1 MYPTAQ
7 VTIGPWIESGF
18 YYDFYFPCGYKLT
31 PEKDF
36 KKINKAMDQIIKKN
50 YPITREV
57 VTRSEAHRRISLQD
71 EPFKLEL
78 LDSIKEGDEITLYH
92 IADKWWD
99 LCAGPHVESTG
110 QINRGSF
117 KLMSVAGAYW
127 RGDEKKQMLQRVYAT
142 GWNSKAELKKHLE
155 FLEEAKKRDH
165 RLLGKKLDLF
175 SIQEDAGGGLV
186 FWHPKGSTVRSSI
199 EDLWRKEHT
208 ENGYSVVYTPHVA
221 NVELWNTSGHM
232 DFYKEGIFSQTKVD
246 DDTYQIKPM
255 NCPFH
260 CLGYR
265 DNLKSYRDLP
275 LRWAELGTVYR
286 YEKSGTLHGLMR
298 VRGFTQDDA
307 HIFCL
312 PSQVEDEI
320 VGVLDLTEKILK
332 KFGFEKYEI
341 MLSTRPEKSVGADG
355 IWELATAALKGA
367 LDRKDWAYT
376 VDEGGGAFYGPKI
389 DLKIKDALGRT
400 WQCSTVQADF
410 NLPERFNLEYS
421 DKDGEKKRPIMIHR
435 AIFGSI
441 ERFFGVLLENCSG
454 EFPLWLA
461 PVQLRL
467 LPVTDECADFCHEV
481 KKLAAS
487 KGVRFEVDRGSERLP
502 KQMRN
507 AQIERIPVVAVV
519 GNREVANELAV
530 RSRKGG
536 DLGNFEVEELV
547 QALSSV
553 IKEGEE
559 ITTKGRQTTVVVDS
573 EEANNI

>member
-1 MYPTAQ
+1 M
-7 VTIGPWIESGF
+7 
-18 YYDFYFPCGYKLT
+18 
-31 PEKDF
+31 
-36 KKINKAMDQIIKKN
+36 
-50 YPITREV
+50 
-57 VTRSEAHRRISLQD
+57 
-71 EPFKLEL
+71 
-78 LDSIKEGDEITLYH
+78 
-92 IADKWWD
+92 
-99 LCAGPHVESTG
+99 
-110 QINRGSF
+110 
-117 KLMSVAGAYW
+117 
-127 RGDEKKQMLQRVYAT
+127 
-142 GWNSKAELKKHLE
+142 
-155 FLEEAKKRDH
+155 
-165 RLLGKKLDLF
+165 
-175 SIQEDAGGGLV
+175 
-186 FWHPKGSTVRSSI
+186 
-199 EDLWRKEHT
+199 
-208 ENGYSVVYTPHVA
+208 
-221 NVELWNTSGHM
+221 
-232 DFYKEGIFSQTKVD
+232 
-246 DDTYQIKPM
+246 
-255 NCPFH
+255 
-260 CLGYR
+260 
-265 DNLKSYRDLP
+265 
-275 LRWAELGTVYR
+275 
-286 YEKSGTLHGLMR
+286 
-298 VRGFTQDDA
+298 
-307 HIFCL
+307 
-312 PSQVEDEI
+312 
-320 VGVLDLTEKILK
+320 TEKILK

-355 IWELATAALKGA
+355 IWELAMAVLKGA
-367 LDRKDWAYT
+367 LDRKGWAYT

-487 KGVRFEVDRGSERLP
+487 KGVRVEVDRGSERLP

-519 GNREVANELAV
+519 GNREVGANELAV

-536 DLGNFEVEELV
+536 DLGNFGVEELV
-547 QALSSV
+547 QALSSA

-559 ITTKGRQTTVVVDS
+559 MTTKGRQTTVVVDS